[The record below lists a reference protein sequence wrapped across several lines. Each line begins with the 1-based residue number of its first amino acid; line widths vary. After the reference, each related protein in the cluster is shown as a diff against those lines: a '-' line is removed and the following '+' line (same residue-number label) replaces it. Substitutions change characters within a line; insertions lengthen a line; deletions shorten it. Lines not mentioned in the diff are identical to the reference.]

1 MPKCCCRL
9 APFLAGATLRE
20 LRSRQR
26 FNANVLALNRANS
39 TLRDRLGRGGV
50 ERVRHAL
57 LHAPLDALRGCS
69 NPVIWWS

>member
-39 TLRDRLGRGGV
+39 TLRDRLGRV
-50 ERVRHAL
+50 V
-57 LHAPLDALRGCS
+57 LRE
-69 NPVIWWS
+69 